1 LHSQTDSGT
10 VLPDVEDDEGPD
22 MSTFVR
28 WLRLGTGLILAT
40 YIVLHLLNLALGLL
54 SIEAMEGF
62 RKTVT
67 EIWYH
72 PLGGP
77 LLYLSFLVHFLLAL
91 WSLYRRSNLRLKPW
105 EAMQLTLGLLIL
117 PLAASHMIGIRLRAE
132 LYHVEVTYPQ
142 VVAKYWL
149 HPWTGWKQVLLV
161 GVIWLHMAIGLHY
174 WLRLKPWYT
183 KAVPVL
189 YLAAA
194 LLPVLAL
201 LGLARTGL
209 TIEPELASPE
219 WVARLFAPFKPEH
232 EAVLHAV
239 ERWALVVMGGMLLAT
254 LAAREIRRAIR
265 NHYGSYHMSLD
276 SGRRLKAPVGVT
288 VLEAIRAAGIPH
300 ASVCGGRGRC
310 TTCRVRVNAG
320 LDALPL
326 PNDTERR
333 ALDRIAAPRNVRLA
347 CQTRPRRDLSVMPLL
362 PPSVSAQVARRLGT
376 VQGHER
382 TVTVMFLDLRGS
394 TSLGERLLPYDAVF
408 VLNRFFAE
416 MSAALKETNGHYAQF
431 NGDGL
436 MALYGL
442 ERGVEAGC
450 CDALAG
456 ASAMFRR
463 LAVLN
468 ESLEAEMG
476 QVLRMGIGI
485 HTGEAIVGT
494 MGPPDAPTLTAVGDT
509 VNVAARLESETK
521 TLGCRVVVSETTA
534 AASGLDFSLFP
545 RHTAMLRGRSE
556 PLPVYA
562 VDEVDTL
569 AMQPA

>member
-1 LHSQTDSGT
+1 MDSGT
-10 VLPDVEDDEGPD
+10 VLPDIENDEERR
-22 MSTFVR
+22 MTTFVR

-40 YIVLHLLNLALGLL
+40 FLILHLLNLALGLL
-54 SIEAMEGF
+54 SIEAMERF
-62 RKTVT
+62 RKAVT

-77 LLYLSFLVHFLLAL
+77 LLYSSFLIHFLLAL

-117 PLAASHMIGIRLRAE
+117 PLAASHMIGIRLSAE

-142 VVAKYWL
+142 VVARYWL
-149 HPWTGWKQVLLV
+149 HPWTGWKQVILLA
-161 GVIWLHMAIGLHY
+161 VIWLHMAIGLHY
-174 WLRLKPWYT
+174 WLRLKPWYP

-209 TIEPELASPE
+209 TISPDLASPE

-239 ERWALVVMGGMLLAT
+239 EYWALVVMGGMLLAT
-254 LAAREIRRAIR
+254 LAAREVRRLIR
-265 NHYGSYHMSLD
+265 NRYGSFRLSLET
-276 SGRRLKAPVGVT
+276 GRQLVAPVGVT
-288 VLEAIRAAGIPH
+288 MLEAIRAAGIPH

-310 TTCRVRVNAG
+310 TTCRVRINMG
-320 LDALPL
+320 LEALPM
-326 PNDTERR
+326 PNDTEQR
-333 ALDRIAAPRNVRLA
+333 ALARIEAPRNVRLA
-347 CQTRPRRDLSVMPLL
+347 CQTRPRRDLSIMPLL
-362 PPSVSAQVARRLGT
+362 PPGASAQAARRLGA
-376 VQGHER
+376 VQGHEQ

-394 TSLGERLLPYDAVF
+394 TALGERLLPYDTVF
-408 VLNRFFAE
+408 LLNRFFAE
-416 MSAALKETNGHYAQF
+416 MSAALRETGGHYAQF

-442 ERGVEAGC
+442 ERGVERGC
-450 CDALAG
+450 RDALIG
-456 ASAMFRR
+456 AAAMFRR
-463 LAVLN
+463 LAMLN
-468 ESLEAEMG
+468 ESLAAEMG
-476 QVLRMGIGI
+476 QELRMGIGI

-494 MGPPDAPTLTAVGDT
+494 MGPPDAPTLTAVGDI
-509 VNVAARLESETK
+509 VNVSARLESETK
-521 TLGCRVVVSETTA
+521 TFGCRLVVSETTA
-534 AASGLDFSLFP
+534 AASGLDFSPFN

-562 VDEVDTL
+562 IDDVDTL

>member
-1 LHSQTDSGT
+1 
-10 VLPDVEDDEGPD
+10 
-22 MSTFVR
+22 MYVR
-28 WLRLGTGLILAT
+28 WLRLSTGLVLAT
-40 YIVLHLLNLALGLL
+40 YIILHLLNLALGLL
-54 SIEAMEGF
+54 SIGAMEGF
-62 RKTVT
+62 RKAVT

-72 PLGGP
+72 PVGGI
-77 LLYLSFLVHFLLAL
+77 LLYFSFLTHFLLAL
-91 WSLYRRSNLRLKPW
+91 WSLYRRSNLRLKAW

-117 PLAASHMIGIRLRAE
+117 PLAASHIIGIRLRAE
-132 LYHVEVTYPQ
+132 LFSVEVTYPQ

-149 HPWTGWKQVLLV
+149 EPWLGWRQVILV
-161 GVIWLHMAIGLHY
+161 LVIWLHMTIGLHY
-174 WLRLKPWYT
+174 WLRLKAWYP
-183 KAVPVL
+183 KALPVL

-209 TIEPELASPE
+209 TIAPELASPE
-219 WVARLFAPFKPEH
+219 WAARLFAPFKPQQ
-232 EAVLHAV
+232 EAVLKPIEHWSLAIM
-239 ERWALVVMGGMLLAT
+239 AGMLLAT
-254 LAAREIRRAIR
+254 LAAREIRRAVR
-265 NHYGSYHMSLD
+265 NRYGSFRMSLE
-276 SGRRLKAPVGVT
+276 SGRRVIAPVGLT
-288 VLEAIRAAGIPH
+288 MLEAIRAAGIPH

-333 ALDRIAAPRNVRLA
+333 ALSRIEAPRNVRLA
-347 CQTRPRRDLSVMPLL
+347 CQTRPRRDLAVMPLL
-362 PPSVSAQVARRLGT
+362 PPSASAQVARRLGA
-376 VQGHER
+376 VQGHEQ

-394 TSLGERLLPYDAVF
+394 TALGERMLPYDAVF

-450 CDALAG
+450 RDALAG
-456 ASAMFRR
+456 AAAMFRR
-463 LAVLN
+463 LAALN

-476 QVLRMGIGI
+476 QALQMGIGI

-521 TLGCRVVVSETTA
+521 TFGCRIVVSETTA
-534 AASGLDFSLFP
+534 AGSGYDFARFP
-545 RHTAMLRGRSE
+545 RHTAGLRGRTE
-556 PLPVYA
+556 PLPVFA
-562 VDEVDTL
+562 VDDADAL